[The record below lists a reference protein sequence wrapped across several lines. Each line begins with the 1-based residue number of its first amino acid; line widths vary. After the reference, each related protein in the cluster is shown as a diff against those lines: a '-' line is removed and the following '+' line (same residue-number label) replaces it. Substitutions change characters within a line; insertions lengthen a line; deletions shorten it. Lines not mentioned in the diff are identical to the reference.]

1 MALVKMK
8 EAKSVIATT
17 GDNLAG
23 AMIDGSAARILALVG
38 QHDLALEEIERLIDT
53 SGNNLTRWKLSLDP
67 RWDFFRVDQRFNDL
81 VRPVSNP

>member
-1 MALVKMK
+1 
-8 EAKSVIATT
+8 
-17 GDNLAG
+17 
-23 AMIDGSAARILALVG
+23 LALVG